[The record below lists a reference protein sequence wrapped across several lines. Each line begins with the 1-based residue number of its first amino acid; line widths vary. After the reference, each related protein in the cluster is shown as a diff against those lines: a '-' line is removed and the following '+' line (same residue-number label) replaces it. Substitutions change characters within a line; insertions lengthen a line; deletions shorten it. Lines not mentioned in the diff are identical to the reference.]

1 MIAKRAPAGYSHIQ
15 IVLHW
20 LIAALVI
27 FQWIFGEDIVP
38 AYRAFRRGNDIAPGD
53 MADANIHVYVGIAIF
68 VLAILRLAI
77 RVNRGVPAAPA
88 GESALERWAAAGVH
102 LVLYA
107 IILLMPLTGA
117 AAWFLG
123 IHWLG
128 EVHELGKPVILVAV
142 LLHVAGALWQHFVRK
157 SDVLVRMLKPS
168 ARS

>member
-1 MIAKRAPAGYSHIQ
+1 MTTKIAPTGYSLAQ
-15 IVLHW
+15 IALHW
-20 LIAALVI
+20 IIAALVI

-38 AYRAFRRGNDIAPGD
+38 AYRAFRRGNDVAPGD

-77 RVNRGVPAAPA
+77 RVKRGVPAAPA
-88 GESALERWAAAGVH
+88 GETALQRRAAAGVH

-107 IILLMPLTGA
+107 VIFLMPLTGA
-117 AAWFLG
+117 GAWFLDM
-123 IHWLG
+123 HWLG
-128 EVHELGKPVILVAV
+128 EVHELGKPVILIAV